1 MNFREKVFEVFEDPT
16 SSILA
21 VLVSIVINIMILVST
36 ATFVIET
43 MPSMSD
49 VPTSFWE
56 TIEAVCMAGFTID
69 FIVRSGMT
77 PSHALF
83 WKDSMNWIDFV
94 AIVPFYLEMIL
105 TVLGIDP
112 GMLSNLRLIRVL
124 RLARILR
131 IFKQTKSGNMT
142 SVIGTIIA
150 SSGAALV
157 IPMYLLAL
165 AVVVFASLMYYA
177 ERGTPVTCY
186 GPGFMGEEPVS
197 DALPGGG
204 WVTFH
209 QDSSGYCAENAE
221 DRLREIP
228 GLELAFYKCDPYDGF
243 HTRSVIHKTDAGH
256 IEFHPMGHGP
266 DCCYCLPNG
275 GYVDHNF
282 YASIPDALWW
292 SVVTFTT
299 VGYGDKFPV
308 TWPGRII
315 AMGQMAVGVF
325 FMAMP
330 LTIVGTAFNAAWEG
344 IQDGEHKN
352 LVETH
357 RGNDSKEQLAV
368 LEKWYTFAEQ
378 CCLLEEA
385 MISVP
390 ATQRLKMRGKVG
402 DLLTPLKES
411 HEVFSSHLHKHFQIF
426 QIPDDLRNPDAFPPE
441 D

>member
-1 MNFREKVFEVFEDPT
+1 MPPMPGASQAASRAGPERAEDEDDDPYEGLTTKEAARLKAQLGEQLITKPREEMNFREKVFEVFEDPT

-186 GPGFMGEEPVS
+186 GPGAQSPARHPSTHTNDTHTQNSKRADFSSRRVH
-197 DALPGGG
+197 GGRAG
-204 WVTFH
+204 FRC
-209 QDSSGYCAENAE
+209 SPRGRLGYVPPRLVGILRWCARCLSVLRQCCGNAHVPDCSFVFGTTENAE

-292 SVVTFTT
+292 YV
-299 VGYGDKFPV
+299 
-308 TWPGRII
+308 
-315 AMGQMAVGVF
+315 
-325 FMAMP
+325 
-330 LTIVGTAFNAAWEG
+330 NAA
-344 IQDGEHKN
+344 
-352 LVETH
+352 
-357 RGNDSKEQLAV
+357 RS
-368 LEKWYTFAEQ
+368 
-378 CCLLEEA
+378 
-385 MISVP
+385 
-390 ATQRLKMRGKVG
+390 
-402 DLLTPLKES
+402 
-411 HEVFSSHLHKHFQIF
+411 LHDVKCTGPICS
-426 QIPDDLRNPDAFPPE
+426 R
-441 D
+441 